1 MPVQIDDRNEL
12 IAMLA
17 WQLDM
22 GVDEALLD
30 HPDPTAPPVRFD
42 HLLASGTAPSA
53 ASSGPPSPAASTN
66 APMANAPVTDVPV
79 TNVPVT
85 DEPVTDEP
93 VTDLGGARAS
103 AAAASS
109 KNSGAS
115 GKAIADS
122 AALASI
128 TSLAALQA
136 GLASLD
142 DCPLKHT
149 ASNLCFA
156 DGNPGAR
163 LMIIG
168 EAPGRDEDRMGV
180 PFVGA
185 DGQLLDKMLAS
196 IGLDRASAY
205 LTNLLPWRPPGNRSP
220 TEEETAMLLPWL
232 FRHVQ
237 LAKPDIV
244 LLLGGAAAKMILGSA
259 YGIMKLRGN
268 WHDIDFG
275 DGLLRPALASLHP
288 AYLLRS
294 PAQKRLAFED
304 LLLLAKRLGPERKDT
319 RQLDDETG

>member
-1 MPVQIDDRNEL
+1 MLVQNDDRNEL

-22 GVDEALLD
+22 GIDEALLD
-30 HPDPTAPPVRFD
+30 HPQADAVPLRLD
-42 HLLASGTAPSA
+42 QLLAVAAPAGDTGVSQTVMGGA
-53 ASSGPPSPAASTN
+53 VPHPSETVK
-66 APMANAPVTDVPV
+66 MANP
-79 TNVPVT
+79 
-85 DEPVTDEP
+85 
-93 VTDLGGARAS
+93 AS
-103 AAAASS
+103 ANSEAIPS
-109 KNSGAS
+109 K
-115 GKAIADS
+115 GKINADG
-122 AALASI
+122 AALAGI
-128 TSLAALQA
+128 TSLADLQS
-136 GLASLD
+136 GLAKLD

-185 DGQLLDKMLAS
+185 DGQLLDKMIAS
-196 IGLDRASAY
+196 IGLDRASVY

-220 TEEETAMLLPWL
+220 TDEETAMLLPWL

-237 LAKPDIV
+237 LAKPEFV
-244 LLLGGAAAKMILGSA
+244 LLLGGAAAKLVLGSHD
-259 YGIMKLRGN
+259 GIMKLRGR
-268 WHDIDFG
+268 WRDVDFG
-275 DGLLRPALASLHP
+275 DGVARPVLASLHP

-304 LLLLAKRLGPERKDT
+304 LLLLTKRLGAV
-319 RQLDDETG
+319 QSNDETG

>member
-1 MPVQIDDRNEL
+1 MLVQNDDRNEL

-22 GVDEALLD
+22 GIDEALLD
-30 HPDPTAPPVRFD
+30 HPQADAASLRLD
-42 HLLASGTAPSA
+42 QLLAVAAPAGDTGVSQTVMGGAVPHPSETVKMANPASVHSGLVN
-53 ASSGPPSPAASTN
+53 PAAN
-66 APMANAPVTDVPV
+66 P
-79 TNVPVT
+79 
-85 DEPVTDEP
+85 
-93 VTDLGGARAS
+93 AS
-103 AAAASS
+103 ANSEAIPS
-109 KNSGAS
+109 K
-115 GKAIADS
+115 GKINADG
-122 AALASI
+122 AALAGI
-128 TSLAALQA
+128 ISLADLQS
-136 GLASLD
+136 GLAKID

-185 DGQLLDKMLAS
+185 DGQLLDKMIAS
-196 IGLDRASAY
+196 IGLDRASVY

-220 TEEETAMLLPWL
+220 TDEETAMLLPWL

-237 LAKPDIV
+237 LAKPEFV
-244 LLLGGAAAKMILGSA
+244 LLLGGAAAKLVLGSHD
-259 YGIMKLRGN
+259 GIMKLRGR
-268 WHDIDFG
+268 WRDVDFG
-275 DGLLRPALASLHP
+275 DGVARPVLASLHP

-304 LLLLAKRLGPERKDT
+304 LLLLTKRLGAV
-319 RQLDDETG
+319 QSNDETG

>member
-1 MPVQIDDRNEL
+1 MLAQNDDRNEL

-22 GVDEALLD
+22 GIDEALLD
-30 HPDPTAPPVRFD
+30 DPQADAVPLRLD
-42 HLLASGTAPSA
+42 QLLAVAEPQTSDAVKMPNPASVNSGLVN
-53 ASSGPPSPAASTN
+53 PAAN
-66 APMANAPVTDVPV
+66 PALA
-79 TNVPVT
+79 
-85 DEPVTDEP
+85 
-93 VTDLGGARAS
+93 
-103 AAAASS
+103 
-109 KNSGAS
+109 NSGAIPPE
-115 GKAIADS
+115 GKINADG
-122 AALASI
+122 AALAGI
-128 TSLAALQA
+128 TSLADLQS
-136 GLASLD
+136 GLAKLD

-185 DGQLLDKMLAS
+185 DGQLLDKMIAS
-196 IGLDRASAY
+196 IGLDRASVY

-220 TEEETAMLLPWL
+220 TDEETAMLLPWL

-237 LAKPDIV
+237 LAKPEFV
-244 LLLGGAAAKMILGSA
+244 LLLGGAAAKLVLGSHD
-259 YGIMKLRGN
+259 GIMKLRGR
-268 WHDIDFG
+268 WRDVDFG
-275 DGLLRPALASLHP
+275 DGVARPVLASLHP

-304 LLLLAKRLGPERKDT
+304 LLLLTKRLGAV
-319 RQLDDETG
+319 QSNDETG

>member
-1 MPVQIDDRNEL
+1 MLAQNDDRNEL

-22 GVDEALLD
+22 GIDEALLD
-30 HPDPTAPPVRFD
+30 HPQADAVPLRLD
-42 HLLASGTAPSA
+42 QLLAVAAPAGDTGVSQTVMGGA
-53 ASSGPPSPAASTN
+53 APHPSDAVKMPNPAAN
-66 APMANAPVTDVPV
+66 PALA
-79 TNVPVT
+79 
-85 DEPVTDEP
+85 
-93 VTDLGGARAS
+93 
-103 AAAASS
+103 
-109 KNSGAS
+109 NSGAVPPE
-115 GKAIADS
+115 GKINADG
-122 AALASI
+122 AALAGI
-128 TSLAALQA
+128 TSLADLQS
-136 GLASLD
+136 GLAKLD

-185 DGQLLDKMLAS
+185 DGQLLDKMIAS
-196 IGLDRASAY
+196 IGLDRASVY

-220 TEEETAMLLPWL
+220 TDEETAMLLPWL

-237 LAKPDIV
+237 LAKPEFV
-244 LLLGGAAAKMILGSA
+244 LLLGGAAAKLVLGSHD
-259 YGIMKLRGN
+259 GIMKLRGR
-268 WHDIDFG
+268 WRDVDFG
-275 DGLLRPALASLHP
+275 DGVARPVLASLHP

-304 LLLLAKRLGPERKDT
+304 LLLLTKRLGAV
-319 RQLDDETG
+319 QSNDETG

>member
-1 MPVQIDDRNEL
+1 MLAQNDDRNEL

-22 GVDEALLD
+22 GIDEALLD
-30 HPDPTAPPVRFD
+30 HSQADAVPLRLDQ
-42 HLLASGTAPSA
+42 LLAVAAPAGDTGVSQTVIGGAAPHPSEAVKMANPVSVHSGLVN
-53 ASSGPPSPAASTN
+53 PAAN
-66 APMANAPVTDVPV
+66 P
-79 TNVPVT
+79 
-85 DEPVTDEP
+85 
-93 VTDLGGARAS
+93 AS
-103 AAAASS
+103 A
-109 KNSGAS
+109 NSGAVPPEN
-115 GKAIADS
+115 KIIADG
-122 AALASI
+122 AALAGF
-128 TSLAALQA
+128 TSLADLQS
-136 GLASLD
+136 GLAKLD

-185 DGQLLDKMLAS
+185 DGQLLDKMIAS
-196 IGLDRASAY
+196 IGLDRASVY

-220 TEEETAMLLPWL
+220 TDEETAMLLPWL

-237 LAKPDIV
+237 LAKPEFV
-244 LLLGGAAAKMILGSA
+244 LLLGRAAAKLVLGSHD
-259 YGIMKLRGN
+259 GIMKLRGR
-268 WHDIDFG
+268 WRDVDFG
-275 DGLLRPALASLHP
+275 DGVPRPVMASLHP

-304 LLLLAKRLGPERKDT
+304 LLLLTKRLGAV
-319 RQLDDETG
+319 QSNDETG

>member
-1 MPVQIDDRNEL
+1 MLAQNDDRNEL

-22 GVDEALLD
+22 GIDEALLD
-30 HPDPTAPPVRFD
+30 HPQADAVPLRLD
-42 HLLASGTAPSA
+42 QLLAVAAPAGDTGVSQTVMGGAAPHPSDAVKMPNSASVNSGLVN
-53 ASSGPPSPAASTN
+53 PAANPAANPALANSEAVPPEGKIN
-66 APMANAPVTDVPV
+66 AD
-79 TNVPVT
+79 
-85 DEPVTDEP
+85 
-93 VTDLGGARAS
+93 G
-103 AAAASS
+103 
-109 KNSGAS
+109 
-115 GKAIADS
+115 
-122 AALASI
+122 AALAGI
-128 TSLAALQA
+128 TSLADLQS
-136 GLASLD
+136 GLAKLD

-185 DGQLLDKMLAS
+185 DGQLLDKMIAS
-196 IGLDRASAY
+196 IGLDRASVY

-220 TEEETAMLLPWL
+220 TDEETAMLLPWL

-237 LAKPDIV
+237 LAKPEFV
-244 LLLGGAAAKMILGSA
+244 LLLGGAAAKLVLGSHD
-259 YGIMKLRGN
+259 GIMKLRGR
-268 WHDIDFG
+268 WRDVDFG
-275 DGLLRPALASLHP
+275 DGVARPVLASLHP

-304 LLLLAKRLGPERKDT
+304 LLLLTKRLGAV
-319 RQLDDETG
+319 QSNDETG

>member
-1 MPVQIDDRNEL
+1 MLAQNDDRNEL

-22 GVDEALLD
+22 GIDEALLD
-30 HPDPTAPPVRFD
+30 HPQVDAVPLRLD
-42 HLLASGTAPSA
+42 QLLAAVAPAGDKDVSQTAMGGTALQPSEA
-53 ASSGPPSPAASTN
+53 VK
-66 APMANAPVTDVPV
+66 MANT
-79 TNVPVT
+79 
-85 DEPVTDEP
+85 
-93 VTDLGGARAS
+93 
-103 AAAASS
+103 
-109 KNSGAS
+109 
-115 GKAIADS
+115 
-122 AALASI
+122 ALANSEAVPSEDKTNTDSSALADI
-128 TSLAALQA
+128 TSLSDLQSA
-136 GLASLD
+136 MAKLD

-185 DGQLLDKMLAS
+185 DGQLLDKMIAS
-196 IGLDRASAY
+196 IGLDRASVY

-220 TEEETAMLLPWL
+220 TDEETAMLLPWL

-237 LAKPDIV
+237 LAKPEFV
-244 LLLGGAAAKMILGSA
+244 LLLGGAAAKLVLGSHD
-259 YGIMKLRGN
+259 GIMKLRGR
-268 WHDIDFG
+268 WRDVDFG
-275 DGLLRPALASLHP
+275 DGVPRPVLASLHP

-304 LLLLAKRLGPERKDT
+304 LLLLAKRLAAVQPN
-319 RQLDDETG
+319 DESG

>member
-1 MPVQIDDRNEL
+1 MLAQNDDRNEL

-22 GVDEALLD
+22 GIDEALLD
-30 HPDPTAPPVRFD
+30 HPQVDAVPLRLD
-42 HLLASGTAPSA
+42 QLLAVVAPAGDKDVSQTAMGGTAPQ
-53 ASSGPPSPAASTN
+53 PSEAVK
-66 APMANAPVTDVPV
+66 MAN
-79 TNVPVT
+79 
-85 DEPVTDEP
+85 
-93 VTDLGGARAS
+93 S
-103 AAAASS
+103 ALA
-109 KNSGAS
+109 NSGAVPS
-115 GKAIADS
+115 EDKTNTDS
-122 AALASI
+122 AALADI
-128 TSLAALQA
+128 TSLSDLQSA
-136 GLASLD
+136 MAKLD

-185 DGQLLDKMLAS
+185 DGQLLDKMIAS
-196 IGLDRASAY
+196 IGLDRASVY

-220 TEEETAMLLPWL
+220 TDEETAMLLPWL

-237 LAKPDIV
+237 LAKPEFV
-244 LLLGGAAAKMILGSA
+244 LLLGGAAAKLVLGSHD
-259 YGIMKLRGN
+259 GIMKLRGR
-268 WHDIDFG
+268 WRDVDFG
-275 DGLLRPALASLHP
+275 DGVARPVLASLHP

-304 LLLLAKRLGPERKDT
+304 LLLLTKRLGAV
-319 RQLDDETG
+319 QSNDETG

>member
-1 MPVQIDDRNEL
+1 MLAQNDDRNEL

-22 GVDEALLD
+22 GIDEALFDDPQADAVPLRLD
-30 HPDPTAPPVRFD
+30 Q
-42 HLLASGTAPSA
+42 LLAVVAPAGDKDVSQTAMGGTAPQ
-53 ASSGPPSPAASTN
+53 PSEAVK
-66 APMANAPVTDVPV
+66 MAN
-79 TNVPVT
+79 
-85 DEPVTDEP
+85 
-93 VTDLGGARAS
+93 S
-103 AAAASS
+103 ALA
-109 KNSGAS
+109 NSGAVPS
-115 GKAIADS
+115 EDKTNTDS
-122 AALASI
+122 VALADI
-128 TSLAALQA
+128 TSLSDLQSA
-136 GLASLD
+136 MAKLD

-185 DGQLLDKMLAS
+185 DGQLLDKMIAS
-196 IGLDRASAY
+196 IGLDRASVY

-220 TEEETAMLLPWL
+220 TDEETAMLLPWL

-237 LAKPDIV
+237 LAKPEFV
-244 LLLGGAAAKMILGSA
+244 LLLGGAAAKLVLGSHD
-259 YGIMKLRGN
+259 GIMKLRGR
-268 WHDIDFG
+268 WRDVDFG
-275 DGLLRPALASLHP
+275 DGVARPVLASLHP

-304 LLLLAKRLGPERKDT
+304 LLLLTKRLGAV
-319 RQLDDETG
+319 QSNDESG

>member
-1 MPVQIDDRNEL
+1 MLAQNDDRNEL

-22 GVDEALLD
+22 GIDEALLD
-30 HPDPTAPPVRFD
+30 DPQADAVPLRLD
-42 HLLASGTAPSA
+42 QLLAVAEPAGDRGVSQTVMSGAAPQPPATVKMAITALANSA
-53 ASSGPPSPAASTN
+53 ATASLDK
-66 APMANAPVTDVPV
+66 V
-79 TNVPVT
+79 
-85 DEPVTDEP
+85 
-93 VTDLGGARAS
+93 
-103 AAAASS
+103 
-109 KNSGAS
+109 
-115 GKAIADS
+115 IADG
-122 AALASI
+122 AALAGI
-128 TSLAALQA
+128 TSLVDLQS
-136 GLASLD
+136 GLAKLD

-185 DGQLLDKMLAS
+185 DGQLLDKMIAS
-196 IGLDRASAY
+196 IGLDRASVY

-220 TEEETAMLLPWL
+220 TDEEMAMLLPWL

-237 LAKPDIV
+237 LAKPEIV
-244 LLLGGAAAKMILGSA
+244 LLLGGAAAKLVLGSHD
-259 YGIMKLRGN
+259 GIMKLRGR
-268 WHDIDFG
+268 WCDVDFG
-275 DGLLRPALASLHP
+275 DGVARPVLASLHP

-304 LLLLAKRLGPERKDT
+304 LLLLAKRLASA
-319 RQLDDETG
+319 

>member
-1 MPVQIDDRNEL
+1 MLAQNDDRNEL

-22 GVDEALLD
+22 GIDEALLD
-30 HPDPTAPPVRFD
+30 HPQVDAVPLRLD
-42 HLLASGTAPSA
+42 QLLAVVAPAGDKDVSQTAMGGTALQPSEA
-53 ASSGPPSPAASTN
+53 VK
-66 APMANAPVTDVPV
+66 MAN
-79 TNVPVT
+79 
-85 DEPVTDEP
+85 
-93 VTDLGGARAS
+93 S
-103 AAAASS
+103 ALA
-109 KNSGAS
+109 NSGAALS
-115 GKAIADS
+115 KDKTNTDS
-122 AALASI
+122 SALAGI
-128 TSLAALQA
+128 TSLVDLQSA
-136 GLASLD
+136 MARLD

-185 DGQLLDKMLAS
+185 DGQLLDKMIAS
-196 IGLDRASAY
+196 IGLDRASVY

-220 TEEETAMLLPWL
+220 TDEETAMLLPWL

-237 LAKPDIV
+237 LAKPEFV
-244 LLLGGAAAKMILGSA
+244 LLLGGAAAKLVLGSHD
-259 YGIMKLRGN
+259 GIMKLRGR
-268 WHDIDFG
+268 WRDVDFG
-275 DGLLRPALASLHP
+275 DGVPRPVLASLHP

-304 LLLLAKRLGPERKDT
+304 LLLLAK
-319 RQLDDETG
+319 QLAAVRPSDESD

>member
-1 MPVQIDDRNEL
+1 MLAQNDDRNEL

-22 GVDEALLD
+22 GIDEALLD
-30 HPDPTAPPVRFD
+30 HPQADAVPLRLD
-42 HLLASGTAPSA
+42 QLLAVAAPAGDTGVSQTVMGGA
-53 ASSGPPSPAASTN
+53 APHPSDAVKMPNPAAN
-66 APMANAPVTDVPV
+66 PALA
-79 TNVPVT
+79 
-85 DEPVTDEP
+85 
-93 VTDLGGARAS
+93 
-103 AAAASS
+103 
-109 KNSGAS
+109 NSGAVPPE
-115 GKAIADS
+115 GKINADG
-122 AALASI
+122 AALAGI
-128 TSLAALQA
+128 TSLADLQS
-136 GLASLD
+136 GLAKLD

-185 DGQLLDKMLAS
+185 DGQLLDKMIAS
-196 IGLDRASAY
+196 IGLDRASVY

-220 TEEETAMLLPWL
+220 TDEETAMLLPWL

-237 LAKPDIV
+237 LAKPEFV
-244 LLLGGAAAKMILGSA
+244 LLLGGAAAKLVLGSHD
-259 YGIMKLRGN
+259 GIMKLRGR
-268 WHDIDFG
+268 WRDVDFG
-275 DGLLRPALASLHP
+275 DGVARPVLASLHP

-304 LLLLAKRLGPERKDT
+304 LLLLTKRLGAV
-319 RQLDDETG
+319 QSNDESG

>member
-1 MPVQIDDRNEL
+1 MLAQNDDRNEL

-22 GVDEALLD
+22 GIDEALLD
-30 HPDPTAPPVRFD
+30 DPQADAVPLRLD
-42 HLLASGTAPSA
+42 QLLAVVAPAGDKDVSQTAIGGTAPQQSEA
-53 ASSGPPSPAASTN
+53 VK
-66 APMANAPVTDVPV
+66 MAN
-79 TNVPVT
+79 
-85 DEPVTDEP
+85 
-93 VTDLGGARAS
+93 S
-103 AAAASS
+103 ALA
-109 KNSGAS
+109 NSGAVPPED
-115 GKAIADS
+115 KINTDS
-122 AALASI
+122 SALADI
-128 TSLAALQA
+128 TSLSDLQSA
-136 GLASLD
+136 MAKLD

-185 DGQLLDKMLAS
+185 DGQLLDKMIAS
-196 IGLDRASAY
+196 IGLDRASVY

-220 TEEETAMLLPWL
+220 TDEETAMLLPWL

-237 LAKPDIV
+237 LAKPEFV
-244 LLLGGAAAKMILGSA
+244 LLLGGAAAKLVLGSHD
-259 YGIMKLRGN
+259 GIMKLRGR
-268 WHDIDFG
+268 WRDVDFG
-275 DGLLRPALASLHP
+275 DGVPRPVLASLHP

-304 LLLLAKRLGPERKDT
+304 LLLLAK
-319 RQLDDETG
+319 QLAAVRPNDESG

>member
-1 MPVQIDDRNEL
+1 LAQNDDRNEL

-22 GVDEALLD
+22 GIDEALLD
-30 HPDPTAPPVRFD
+30 RTQADAVPLRLDQ
-42 HLLASGTAPSA
+42 LLAVAV
-53 ASSGPPSPAASTN
+53 PAGDTGVSQT
-66 APMANAPVTDVPV
+66 VI
-79 TNVPVT
+79 
-85 DEPVTDEP
+85 
-93 VTDLGGARAS
+93 GGAAP
-103 AAAASS
+103 
-109 KNSGAS
+109 
-115 GKAIADS
+115 
-122 AALASI
+122 LAGF
-128 TSLAALQA
+128 TSLADLQS
-136 GLASLD
+136 GLAKLD

-185 DGQLLDKMLAS
+185 DGQLLDKMIAS
-196 IGLDRASAY
+196 IGLDRASVY

-220 TEEETAMLLPWL
+220 TDEETAMLLPWL

-237 LAKPDIV
+237 LAKPEFV
-244 LLLGGAAAKMILGSA
+244 LLLGGAAAKLVLGSHE
-259 YGIMKLRGN
+259 GIMKLRGR
-268 WHDIDFG
+268 WRDVDFG
-275 DGLLRPALASLHP
+275 DGVARPVLASLHP

-304 LLLLAKRLGPERKDT
+304 LLLLTKRLGAV
-319 RQLDDETG
+319 QSNDESG

>member
-1 MPVQIDDRNEL
+1 MLAQNDDRNEL

-22 GVDEALLD
+22 GIDESLLD
-30 HPDPTAPPVRFD
+30 SPQVDAVPLRLD
-42 HLLASGTAPSA
+42 QLLAVVAPAGDKDVSQTAMGGTALQPSEA
-53 ASSGPPSPAASTN
+53 VK
-66 APMANAPVTDVPV
+66 MAN
-79 TNVPVT
+79 
-85 DEPVTDEP
+85 
-93 VTDLGGARAS
+93 S
-103 AAAASS
+103 ALA
-109 KNSGAS
+109 NSGAVPPED
-115 GKAIADS
+115 KINTDS
-122 AALASI
+122 SALADI
-128 TSLAALQA
+128 TSLSDLQSA
-136 GLASLD
+136 MAKLD

-185 DGQLLDKMLAS
+185 DGQLLDKMIAS
-196 IGLDRASAY
+196 IGLDRASVY

-220 TEEETAMLLPWL
+220 TDEETAMLLPWL

-237 LAKPDIV
+237 LAKPEFV
-244 LLLGGAAAKMILGSA
+244 LLLGGAAAKLVLGSHD
-259 YGIMKLRGN
+259 GIMKLRGR
-268 WHDIDFG
+268 WRDVDFG
-275 DGLLRPALASLHP
+275 DGVPRPVLASLHP

-304 LLLLAKRLGPERKDT
+304 LLLLAKRLAAVQPDNKSV
-319 RQLDDETG
+319 

>member
-1 MPVQIDDRNEL
+1 MLAQNDDRNEL

-22 GVDEALLD
+22 GIDEALLD
-30 HPDPTAPPVRFD
+30 RTQADAVPLRLDQLLAVAAPAGDTGVSQTVIGGAAPHPSEAVKMANPPV
-42 HLLASGTAPSA
+42 SN
-53 ASSGPPSPAASTN
+53 PPVSNPAL
-66 APMANAPVTDVPV
+66 D
-79 TNVPVT
+79 
-85 DEPVTDEP
+85 
-93 VTDLGGARAS
+93 
-103 AAAASS
+103 
-109 KNSGAS
+109 NSGAVPPEN
-115 GKAIADS
+115 KIIADG
-122 AALASI
+122 AALAGF
-128 TSLAALQA
+128 TSLADLQS
-136 GLASLD
+136 GLAKLD

-185 DGQLLDKMLAS
+185 DGQLLDKMIAS
-196 IGLDRASAY
+196 IGLDRASVY

-220 TEEETAMLLPWL
+220 TDEETAMLLPWL

-237 LAKPDIV
+237 LAKPEFV
-244 LLLGGAAAKMILGSA
+244 LLLGGAAAKLVLGSHE
-259 YGIMKLRGN
+259 GIMKLRGR
-268 WHDIDFG
+268 WRDVDFG
-275 DGLLRPALASLHP
+275 DGVARPVLASLHP

-304 LLLLAKRLGPERKDT
+304 LLLLTKRLGAV
-319 RQLDDETG
+319 QSNDESG

>member
-1 MPVQIDDRNEL
+1 MLAQNDDRNEL

-22 GVDEALLD
+22 GIDEALLD
-30 HPDPTAPPVRFD
+30 HPQADAVPLRLD
-42 HLLASGTAPSA
+42 QLLAVAAPAGDTGVSQTVMGGAAPHLSDAVKMPNPASVNSGLVN
-53 ASSGPPSPAASTN
+53 PAANPAANPALANSEAVHPEGKIN
-66 APMANAPVTDVPV
+66 AD
-79 TNVPVT
+79 
-85 DEPVTDEP
+85 
-93 VTDLGGARAS
+93 G
-103 AAAASS
+103 
-109 KNSGAS
+109 
-115 GKAIADS
+115 
-122 AALASI
+122 AALAGI
-128 TSLAALQA
+128 TSLADLQS
-136 GLASLD
+136 GLAKLD

-185 DGQLLDKMLAS
+185 DGQLLDKMIAS
-196 IGLDRASAY
+196 IGLDRASVY

-220 TEEETAMLLPWL
+220 TDEETAMLLPWL

-237 LAKPDIV
+237 LAKPEFV
-244 LLLGGAAAKMILGSA
+244 LLLGGAAAKLVLGSHD
-259 YGIMKLRGN
+259 GIMKLRGR
-268 WHDIDFG
+268 WLDVDFG
-275 DGLLRPALASLHP
+275 DGVARPVLASLHP

-304 LLLLAKRLGPERKDT
+304 LLLLTKRLGAVKSN
-319 RQLDDETG
+319 DETG

>member
-1 MPVQIDDRNEL
+1 MLAQNDDRNEL

-22 GVDEALLD
+22 GIDEALLD
-30 HPDPTAPPVRFD
+30 RTQADAVPLRLDQLLAVAAPAGDTGVSQTVIGGAAPHPSEAVKMANPPVSNPAVSN
-42 HLLASGTAPSA
+42 LAL
-53 ASSGPPSPAASTN
+53 
-66 APMANAPVTDVPV
+66 D
-79 TNVPVT
+79 
-85 DEPVTDEP
+85 
-93 VTDLGGARAS
+93 
-103 AAAASS
+103 
-109 KNSGAS
+109 NSGAVPPEN
-115 GKAIADS
+115 KIIADG
-122 AALASI
+122 AALAGI
-128 TSLAALQA
+128 TSLADLQS
-136 GLASLD
+136 GLAKLD

-185 DGQLLDKMLAS
+185 DGQLLDKMIAS
-196 IGLDRASAY
+196 IGLDRASVY

-220 TEEETAMLLPWL
+220 TDEETAMLLPWL

-237 LAKPDIV
+237 LAKPEFV
-244 LLLGGAAAKMILGSA
+244 LLLGGAAAKLVLGSHE
-259 YGIMKLRGN
+259 GIMKLRGR
-268 WHDIDFG
+268 WRDVDFG
-275 DGLLRPALASLHP
+275 DGVARPVLASLHP

-304 LLLLAKRLGPERKDT
+304 LLLLTKRLGAV
-319 RQLDDETG
+319 QSNDESG

>member
-1 MPVQIDDRNEL
+1 MLAQNDDRNEL

-22 GVDEALLD
+22 GIDEALLD
-30 HPDPTAPPVRFD
+30 HPQVDAVPLRLD
-42 HLLASGTAPSA
+42 QLLAVVAPAGDKDVSQTAMGGTAPQ
-53 ASSGPPSPAASTN
+53 PSEAVK
-66 APMANAPVTDVPV
+66 MAN
-79 TNVPVT
+79 
-85 DEPVTDEP
+85 
-93 VTDLGGARAS
+93 S
-103 AAAASS
+103 ALA
-109 KNSGAS
+109 NSGAVPS
-115 GKAIADS
+115 EDKTNTDS
-122 AALASI
+122 LALADI
-128 TSLAALQA
+128 TSLSDLQSA
-136 GLASLD
+136 MAKLD

-185 DGQLLDKMLAS
+185 DGQLLDKMIAS
-196 IGLDRASAY
+196 IGLDRASVY

-220 TEEETAMLLPWL
+220 TDEETAMLLPWL

-237 LAKPDIV
+237 LAKPEFV
-244 LLLGGAAAKMILGSA
+244 LLLGGAAAKLVLGSHD
-259 YGIMKLRGN
+259 GIMKLRGR
-268 WHDIDFG
+268 WRDVDFG
-275 DGLLRPALASLHP
+275 DGVPRPVLASLHP

-304 LLLLAKRLGPERKDT
+304 LLLLAK
-319 RQLDDETG
+319 QLAAVRPNDA

>member
-1 MPVQIDDRNEL
+1 MPAQIHDRNEL

-30 HPDPTAPPVRFD
+30 HPVPDAPPLRLDQLLAANDSLPPPTAVTSAMRD
-42 HLLASGTAPSA
+42 A
-53 ASSGPPSPAASTN
+53 ASPTHKLVDRFAGHKSACDNP
-66 APMANAPVTDVPV
+66 
-79 TNVPVT
+79 
-85 DEPVTDEP
+85 
-93 VTDLGGARAS
+93 LKAS
-103 AAAASS
+103 AGAAVVTL
-109 KNSGAS
+109 SG
-115 GKAIADS
+115 
-122 AALASI
+122 I
-128 TSLAALQA
+128 TSLADLQA
-136 GLASLD
+136 GLAGLD
-142 DCPLKHT
+142 ACPLKHT

-185 DGQLLDKMLAS
+185 DGQLLDKMLMT

-244 LLLGGAAAKMILGSA
+244 LLLGGAAAKLVLGSND
-259 YGIMKLRGN
+259 GIMKLRGH
-268 WHDIDFG
+268 WHEIDFG
-275 DGLLRPALASLHP
+275 DGVLRPALASLHP

-304 LLLLAKRLGPERKDT
+304 LLLLAKRLGANDT
-319 RQLDDETG
+319 KGRAG

>member
-1 MPVQIDDRNEL
+1 MLAQIDDRNEL

-17 WQLDM
+17 WQLDI

-30 HPDPTAPPVRFD
+30 HPNADAVPLRLD
-42 HLLASGTAPSA
+42 QLLAVAAPVTNQDASQTVISDA
-53 ASSGPPSPAASTN
+53 APQPPMN
-66 APMANAPVTDVPV
+66 APMANSLGANSLGAAPS
-79 TNVPVT
+79 
-85 DEPVTDEP
+85 
-93 VTDLGGARAS
+93 S
-103 AAAASS
+103 ANPAD
-109 KNSGAS
+109 KI
-115 GKAIADS
+115 IADG
-122 AALASI
+122 AALAGI
-128 TSLAALQA
+128 TNLADLQS
-136 GLASLD
+136 GLSRLD

-185 DGQLLDKMLAS
+185 DGQLLDKMMAS
-196 IGLDRASAY
+196 IGLDRASVY

-220 TEEETAMLLPWL
+220 TAEETAMLLPWL

-237 LAKPDIV
+237 LAKPEII
-244 LLLGGAAAKMILGSA
+244 LLLGGAAAKLVLGSHD
-259 YGIMKLRGN
+259 GIMKLRGH
-268 WHDIDFG
+268 WRDVDFG
-275 DGLLRPALASLHP
+275 DGMPRPVLASLHP

-304 LLLLAKRLGPERKDT
+304 LLLLAKRLASTQPNYESG
-319 RQLDDETG
+319 